1 MDAVNCPAEAS
12 NPENQTM
19 PKSDPAAVAATH
31 ALPPEIFK
39 AYDIRGIVGKTLTPA
54 IVELVGQALGSEALA
69 QNQKRFVIGRDG
81 RLSGPELSAA
91 LARGIARSGCDV
103 VDIGMVPTP
112 VVYFAI
118 QHLGA
123 GSGVAV
129 TGSHNPPDYN
139 GLKMVIGGVT
149 LSGDLIQKLRARILD
164 KNIATGQGTVSQADV
179 RAAYIDRVA
188 GDVKL
193 ARPMRV
199 AVDCGNGVAGEMAPQ
214 LLKRLGCQVTE
225 LFCQI
230 DGTFPNHH
238 PDPSKPENLEDLIAE
253 IKKGGY
259 DVGLAFDG
267 DGDRLGVIAPDGHV
281 IWADRQMI
289 LYARDVL
296 SRHPGGEIIY
306 DVKCSRTLDAEIR
319 KAGGKPTMWKTGH
332 SFIKAKLRESGALL
346 AGEMSGHIF
355 FKERWYG
362 FDDGLYTAARLLEL
376 LSRDARP
383 TQEIFASLPN
393 TVNTP
398 ELNLKF
404 AEGEHFTVIKELV
417 QRAHFPDA
425 KVTTIDGLR
434 VDFPDGFG
442 LVRASNTTP
451 VLVLRFEG
459 DNKDALERIQK
470 RFRELMLSVRPG
482 ISLPF

>member
-1 MDAVNCPAEAS
+1 
-12 NPENQTM
+12 M
-19 PKSDPAAVAATH
+19 PKSDTAANAAT
-31 ALPPEIFK
+31 ASLPPEIFK
-39 AYDIRGIVGKTLTPA
+39 AYDIRGIVGKTLTPD
-54 IVELVGQALGSEALA
+54 IVERVGQALGSEAQA
-69 QNQKRFVIGRDG
+69 RNQKRFVIGRDG
-81 RLSGPELSAA
+81 RLSGPELTAA

-139 GLKMVIGGVT
+139 GLKMVIGGIT
-149 LSGDLIQKLRARILD
+149 LSGDMIQKLRARILNND
-164 KNIATGQGTVSQADV
+164 LTSGQGSISSSDV
-179 RAAYIDRVA
+179 RAAYLDRVTS
-188 GDVKL
+188 DVKL

-199 AVDCGNGVAGEMAPQ
+199 AVDCGNGVAGELAPQ

-319 KAGGKPTMWKTGH
+319 KAGGKATMWKTGH

-376 LSRDARP
+376 LSRDPRP

-417 QRAHFPDA
+417 QRARFPDA
-425 KVTTIDGLR
+425 KLTTIDGLR
-434 VDFPDGFG
+434 ADFADGFG

-459 DNKDALERIQK
+459 DNQAALERIQK

-482 ISLPF
+482 IALPF

>member
-1 MDAVNCPAEAS
+1 MSKLDSAAAS
-12 NPENQTM
+12 
-19 PKSDPAAVAATH
+19 VASS
-31 ALPPEIFK
+31 LPPEIFK
-39 AYDIRGIVGKTLTPA
+39 AYDIRGIVDKTLTPD
-54 IVELVGQALGSEALA
+54 IVERIGHALGSEALA
-69 QNQKRFVIGRDG
+69 QQQRHFVIGRDG

-91 LARGIARSGCDV
+91 LARGIAKSGCDV
-103 VDIGMVPTP
+103 IDIGMVPTP
-112 VVYFAI
+112 VLYFAI
-118 QHLGA
+118 QYLGA

-139 GLKMVIGGVT
+139 GIKMVIGGHT
-149 LSGDLIQKLRARILD
+149 LSGDAIQNLRTRLLNNNLVSG
-164 KNIATGQGTVSQADV
+164 KGNISSTDV

-188 GDVKL
+188 NDVKL
-193 ARPMRV
+193 ARPMRI

-225 LFCQI
+225 LFCEI
-230 DGTFPNHH
+230 DGHFPNHH
-238 PDPSKPENLEDLIAE
+238 PDPSKPENLKDLTAE
-253 IKKGGY
+253 IKKGKY

-267 DGDRLGVIAPDGHV
+267 DGDRLGVISPDGQV
-281 IWADRQMI
+281 IWPDRQMI

-296 SRHPGGEIIY
+296 SRHPGAEIIY

-319 KAGGKPTMWKTGH
+319 KAGGKATMWKTGH
-332 SFIKAKLRESGALL
+332 SFIKAKLKETGALL

-362 FDDGLYTAARLLEL
+362 FDDGLYTATRLLEL
-376 LSRDARP
+376 LSHDSRP
-383 TQEIFASLPN
+383 TQEIFSSLPN

-417 QRAHFPDA
+417 ARAHFPDA
-425 KVTTIDGLR
+425 KLTTIDGLR
-434 VDFPDGFG
+434 ADFSDGFG

-451 VLVLRFEG
+451 VLVFRFEA
-459 DNKDALERIQK
+459 DNKPALDRILE
-470 RFRELMLSVRPG
+470 RFRELMHSVRPG
-482 ISLPF
+482 IALPF

>member
-1 MDAVNCPAEAS
+1 MSKTKPAGITAT
-12 NPENQTM
+12 P
-19 PKSDPAAVAATH
+19 DLPA
-31 ALPPEIFK
+31 EIFK
-39 AYDIRGIVGKTLTPA
+39 AYDIRGIVGKSLTPA

-69 QNQKRFVIGRDG
+69 QNHKRFVIGRDG
-81 RLSGPELSAA
+81 RLSGPELAGA
-91 LARGIARSGCDV
+91 LSRGIARSGCDV
-103 VDIGMVPTP
+103 VDVGMVPTP

-118 QHLGA
+118 QHLNA

-164 KNIATGQGTVSQADV
+164 KKLVTGQGKISQADV
-179 RAAYIDRVA
+179 RAAYLERVT

-253 IKKGGY
+253 VKKGGY

-319 KAGGKPTMWKTGH
+319 KAGGKATMWKTGH
-332 SFIKAKLRESGALL
+332 SFIKAKLRETGALL

-425 KVTTIDGLR
+425 KLTTIDGLR
-434 VDFPDGFG
+434 ADFSDGFG

-451 VLVLRFEG
+451 VLVFRFEG
-459 DNKDALERIQK
+459 DNKEALKRIQK

-482 ISLPF
+482 IALPF

>member
-1 MDAVNCPAEAS
+1 
-12 NPENQTM
+12 
-19 PKSDPAAVAATH
+19 
-31 ALPPEIFK
+31 
-39 AYDIRGIVGKTLTPA
+39 
-54 IVELVGQALGSEALA
+54 
-69 QNQKRFVIGRDG
+69 
-81 RLSGPELSAA
+81 
-91 LARGIARSGCDV
+91 
-103 VDIGMVPTP
+103 
-112 VVYFAI
+112 
-118 QHLGA
+118 
-123 GSGVAV
+123 
-129 TGSHNPPDYN
+129 
-139 GLKMVIGGVT
+139 MVIGGVT
-149 LSGDLIQKLRARILD
+149 LSGDMIQQVRTRIL
-164 KNIATGQGTVSQADV
+164 NGALVTGQGSISSADV
-179 RAAYIDRVA
+179 RAAYLDRVTS
-188 GDVKL
+188 DVKL
-193 ARPMRV
+193 ARAMRV
-199 AVDCGNGVAGEMAPQ
+199 AVDSGNGVAGELGPQ

-225 LFCQI
+225 LFCKI

-253 IKKGGY
+253 IKKGAY

-319 KAGGKPTMWKTGH
+319 KAGGKATMWKTGH
-332 SFIKAKLRESGALL
+332 SFIKAKLKETGALL

-376 LSRDARP
+376 LSRDPRS

-398 ELNLKF
+398 ELNIKF
-404 AEGEHFTVIKELV
+404 AEGEHFTVIQELV
-417 QRAHFPDA
+417 KRAQFPDA
-425 KVTTIDGLR
+425 KLTTIDGLR
-434 VDFPDGFG
+434 ADFADGFG

-451 VLVLRFEG
+451 VLVLRFEA
-459 DNKDALERIQK
+459 DNQAALERIQK
-470 RFRELMLSVRPG
+470 RFRELLLTVQPG
-482 ISLPF
+482 MALPF

>member
-1 MDAVNCPAEAS
+1 MS
-12 NPENQTM
+12 
-19 PKSDPAAVAATH
+19 KSDPVAVAATRS
-31 ALPPEIFK
+31 LPPEIFK
-39 AYDIRGIVGKTLTPA
+39 AYDIRGIVGKTLTTE
-54 IVELVGQALGSEALA
+54 IVERVGQALGSEALA
-69 QNQKRFVIGRDG
+69 QHQKRFVIGRDG
-81 RLSGPELSAA
+81 RLSGPELVEA
-91 LARGIARSGCDV
+91 LARGLAKTGCDV

-149 LSGDLIQKLRARILD
+149 LSGELIQKLRSRILND
-164 KNIATGQGTVSQADV
+164 DLTSGEGNISSSDV
-179 RAAYIDRVA
+179 RAAYLDRVTS
-188 GDVKL
+188 DVKL

-199 AVDCGNGVAGEMAPQ
+199 AVDSGNGVAGELAPQ

-225 LFCQI
+225 LFCKI

-238 PDPSKPENLEDLIAE
+238 PDPSKPENLEDLVAE

-319 KAGGKPTMWKTGH
+319 KSGGKATMWKTGH

-376 LSRDARP
+376 LSRDPRP

-398 ELNLKF
+398 ELNLKLP
-404 AEGEHFTVIKELV
+404 EGEHFVLIKELV
-417 QRAHFPDA
+417 KRAHFPDA
-425 KVTTIDGLR
+425 KLTIIDGLR
-434 VDFPDGFG
+434 ADFSDGFG

-451 VLVLRFEG
+451 VLVFRFEA
-459 DNKDALERIQK
+459 DNKDALVKIQN
-470 RFRELMLSVRPG
+470 RFRDLIHSAKPDAA
-482 ISLPF
+482 LPF